1 MNTKDRYLPLFAS
14 HVFQLYIDY
23 DTDALLTDTSW
34 IYSANQD
41 RKKPDENYRILE
53 KYPNIGSVLL
63 DTFKNVT
70 K

>member
-41 RKKPDENYRILE
+41 RKNLMKIIGYLKSILTLVVF
-53 KYPNIGSVLL
+53 Y
-63 DTFKNVT
+63 
-70 K
+70 